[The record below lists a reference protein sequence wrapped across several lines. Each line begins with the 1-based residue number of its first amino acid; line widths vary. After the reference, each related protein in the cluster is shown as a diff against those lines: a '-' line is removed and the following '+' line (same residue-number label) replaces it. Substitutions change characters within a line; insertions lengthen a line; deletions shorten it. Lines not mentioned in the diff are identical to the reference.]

1 MGMKINTLIFFFSV
15 HIKVNLS
22 LFFRQVKPSATNH
35 AVNMLSD
42 EVKLRNMKKVK
53 VNAQITFIIYILES
67 VANFSILVAWTLVV
81 HKSNDLPRM
90 LSILWY
96 HLFLPYTFLM
106 NTSHNKNLVVDD
118 GWVTTIQNT
127 LILPIPANSL
137 HFNHIASWFRRFKGF
152 NENIVKPNEEINSE
166 SLSPDSSIG
175 MKHHPSR
182 QNIASEEN
190 TTLEI
195 PSISRSVEVANR
207 LNNENTL
214 NVPDDVQNKIR
225 QW

>member
-1 MGMKINTLIFFFSV
+1 
-15 HIKVNLS
+15 
-22 LFFRQVKPSATNH
+22 
-35 AVNMLSD
+35 MLSD

-67 VANFSILVAWTLVV
+67 VANVSILVAWTLVV

-127 LILPIPANSL
+127 LILPSPTYIL
-137 HFNHIASWFRRFKGF
+137 HFDHILRWFRRFNGF
-152 NENIVKPNEEINSE
+152 NENIAKPNEEENPE
-166 SLSPDSSIG
+166 SMNPDSPMG

-182 QNIASEEN
+182 QNIANEEN
-190 TTLEI
+190 ATPEI
-195 PSISRSVEVANR
+195 PSISRSVEAANR
-207 LNNENTL
+207 TNNENTL

-225 QW
+225 RL

>member
-1 MGMKINTLIFFFSV
+1 
-15 HIKVNLS
+15 
-22 LFFRQVKPSATNH
+22 
-35 AVNMLSD
+35 MLSD
-42 EVKLRNMKKVK
+42 EIKVRNIKKVK

-67 VANFSILVAWTLVV
+67 VANVSILVTWTLVV

-127 LILPIPANSL
+127 LILPIPANNL

-152 NENIVKPNEEINSE
+152 NDNVVKPDEEVNPE
-166 SLSPDSSIG
+166 SMNPDSPMG
-175 MKHHPSR
+175 MKDHQSR
-182 QNIASEEN
+182 QNITSEEN
-190 TTLEI
+190 TISEI
-195 PSISRSVEVANR
+195 RSISRSVEVANKKS
-207 LNNENTL
+207 NENTL
-214 NVPDDVQNKIR
+214 TVPDDVQNMIR
-225 QW
+225 HW